1 MDKSPEAV
9 AAGSVGPWDPG
20 GISEFQLNAGRELAS
35 VKVGRTSR
43 TDRAST
49 ERRRMPLGTDLVS
62 RPSRLTERV
71 SSYSGVARRTLR
83 DRLPEVAAAACTAFI
98 EKGYRRT
105 HVSDVASRLGLS
117 QGAVYAT
124 WRQEALFALAL
135 THAIGSPPLDG
146 LELPVRARAPTPC
159 WSP

>member
-1 MDKSPEAV
+1 
-9 AAGSVGPWDPG
+9 
-20 GISEFQLNAGRELAS
+20 
-35 VKVGRTSR
+35 
-43 TDRAST
+43 
-49 ERRRMPLGTDLVS
+49 MPLGTDLVS

-117 QGAVYAT
+117 QGAVYGYCRSAT
-124 WRQEALFALAL
+124 
-135 THAIGSPPLDG
+135 
-146 LELPVRARAPTPC
+146 RAPTPC